1 MRATIKMIAEKAG
14 VSNGTVDRVLHDR
27 PYVKAEVRER
37 VLRVMQELDYQPNRM
52 ASALATSGTPRRFTV
67 VQPQWEPYIHN
78 AMEAG
83 VSRFQEER
91 RDYNLIVDIY
101 EYPKSDAK
109 ACLTQLAIA
118 AASDPQGIALS
129 ASDSPEVR
137 AYLQEIA
144 ERHIPV
150 VTFNSDLPGA
160 PRMCYVGE
168 DAHHAGRIA
177 GEIASKFLRP
187 EDRLLVVYAGPIYA
201 GHKARADGFLER
213 LEEVGIGREN
223 SLIAATNSDYDATYQ
238 AVSKV
243 LREEPE
249 LRFVYMANLSVP
261 ACVAAIRDA
270 GRTGKVRV
278 LAHDSDPET
287 CRFLR
292 EGTVDFTIGQDFS
305 YQSYQAL
312 TVLFGI
318 EVDHQ
323 LPNQEFF
330 YPSSPI
336 LNAELV

>member
-52 ASALATSGTPRRFTV
+52 ASALATSGTARRFAV
-67 VQPQWEPYIHN
+67 VQPVWEPYIRD
-78 AMEAG
+78 AMDAG
-83 VSRFQEER
+83 VTRFKEDR
-91 RDYNLIVDIY
+91 RDYNLAVDVY

-109 ACLTQLAIA
+109 ACLTQLALA

-137 AYLQEIA
+137 AYLQELS

-168 DAHHAGRIA
+168 NAHHAGRIA
-177 GEIASKFLRP
+177 GEIASKFLRTG
-187 EDRLLVVYAGPIYA
+187 DRLLVVYAGPVYA
-201 GHKARADGFLER
+201 GHKARAEGFLER

-223 SLIAATNSDYDATYQ
+223 TLVAATNSDYDATYR
-238 AVSKV
+238 AVSQV
-243 LREEPE
+243 LEQEPE
-249 LRFVYMANLSVP
+249 LRCVYMANLSVP

-270 GRTGKVRV
+270 DRSHQVRV

-287 CRFLR
+287 CGLLR
-292 EGTVDFTIGQDFS
+292 DGSVDFTIGQDFS

-312 TVLFGI
+312 NVLFGA
-318 EVDHQ
+318 EVERK
-323 LPNQEFF
+323 LPEQEFY